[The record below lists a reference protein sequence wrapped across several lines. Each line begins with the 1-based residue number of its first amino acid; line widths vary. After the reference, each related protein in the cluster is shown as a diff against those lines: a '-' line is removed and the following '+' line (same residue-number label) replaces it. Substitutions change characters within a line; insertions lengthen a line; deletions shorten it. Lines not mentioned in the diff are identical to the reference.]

1 MSFAH
6 RILIIFIVDVASNIA
21 PILIIVRF
29 NVVMMSAV
37 TLSVIM
43 STVSAPK

>member
-1 MSFAH
+1 MSFAL
-6 RILIIFIVDVASNIA
+6 RVLIKFVVDVASNIA

-43 STVSAPK
+43 STVAAPK